1 MCLTRVDK
9 IYNGTSKEIKI
20 GYKVF
25 DGNDEDLFLSPAFMA
40 VIKKLPVGEWLDER
54 RYRWEIS
61 GGGLI
66 TTKGAKYP
74 MGWHVFMRKEDAE
87 DMKKWLDATDS
98 SISYF
103 IIRKVQC
110 KGLLATGREDDAPV
124 EVYRY
129 IKIEREEVL

>member
-1 MCLTRVDK
+1 MCLMRVDK
-9 IYNGTSKEIKI
+9 IYNGTSKEIKT

-25 DGNDEDLFLSPAFMA
+25 DGNDEEDLFLCPAFMP
-40 VIKKLPVGEWLDER
+40 VIKELPVGEWLDER
-54 RYRWEIS
+54 RYRWGIS
-61 GGGLI
+61 GEGLI
-66 TTKGAKYP
+66 IIKGAKYP
-74 MGWHVFMRKEDAE
+74 MGWHVFTRKEDAE

-110 KGLLATGREDDAPV
+110 KGLLATGCEDDAPV

-129 IKIEREEVL
+129 IKIEKEV